1 MKHLLKISVLMML
14 LILVTGTIA
23 AADPIF
29 IPLDEHVP
37 VGTKLKV
44 NARSLNLRSIDDIDE
59 VVLLLQ
65 RDAVLYLLEYGQEY
79 SKVRT
84 EGGVEGLCATAYLL
98 AEVALQTSTPAA
110 TPTITPEI
118 TPTPTVEI
126 PRETEPVNTQEPSVT
141 PSPQASVVPAV
152 YTINKPNIIDNL
164 AKVPKWV
171 YIQIGAVAVY
181 FIVRYFIKLN
191 SKSRVD
197 E

>member
-1 MKHLLKISVLMML
+1 MMR
-14 LILVTGTIA
+14 
-23 AADPIF
+23 F
-29 IPLDEHVP
+29 I
-37 VGTKLKV
+37 
-44 NARSLNLRSIDDIDE
+44 
-59 VVLLLQ
+59 LLQ

-141 PSPQASVVPAV
+141 SSPEPSAVPAV
-152 YTINKPNIIDNL
+152 YIIDKPNIIDNL

-171 YIQIGAVAVY
+171 YIQIGAVAIY
-181 FIVRYFIKLN
+181 FVVRYFIKQS
-191 SKSRVD
+191 SKRGSMNEKTFVYFNGRYGKCCRRCG
-197 E
+197 EQSQMQLAAFAENGLELTA